1 MTVKFPSKNIAERS
15 RLGRVS
21 AAVVVLGIFASGA
34 AGLGAQAP
42 KPRQPAPLP
51 RQTQPAR
58 PAPPPVPTTN
68 VPPVVP
74 PDYLIGAEDVLSVVF
89 WKDKDMT
96 ADVVVRPDGKISL
109 PLLNDVQAGGLSPAQ
124 LTDRLTEL
132 SREYIEEPSV
142 TVVVKQIN
150 SRRVFIIGEVGKPG
164 PYQLGGPTTLLQ
176 FISIAGGLNP
186 YAKTKRIQIMRNEN
200 GKPVTLKFNYE
211 EVVAG
216 KNMQQNVELK
226 PGDTIIVP

>member
-1 MTVKFPSKNIAERS
+1 MTVKFHSKNIAE
-15 RLGRVS
+15 LGR
-21 AAVVVLGIFASGA
+21 AGATLVVLGILAGSVT
-34 AGLGAQAP
+34 GLGAQAP
-42 KPRQPAPLP
+42 RPRQPAPLP
-51 RQTQPAR
+51 RQTEPAR
-58 PAPPPVPTTN
+58 PAPPPVPTNT
-68 VPPVVP
+68 PPVVP
-74 PDYLIGAEDVLSVVF
+74 SDYVIGADDVLAIVF

-109 PLLNDVQAGGLSPAQ
+109 PLLNDVQAGGLTPAA
-124 LTDRLTEL
+124 LTDRVTEL
-132 SREYIEEPSV
+132 SRQYIEEPSV

-164 PYQLGGPTTLLQ
+164 PYSLGGPITLLQ

-186 YAKTKRIQIMRNEN
+186 YANSKKIQIMRTEN
-200 GKPVTLKFNYE
+200 GKPVTLKFNYQ
-211 EVVAG
+211 EVVSG